1 MKVTI
6 PGLIASCLLLLVPS
20 MLPAMEIAID
30 SNTIVRIEQRDVIG
44 SDKQNIF
51 PATQFIGLD
60 AEKLADMDL
69 SLHFYGW
76 GRGDLGDKSFNGD
89 TTDGGFTYGYLRY
102 RFNAANADIRA
113 GRFFVREGI
122 ANEQVDG
129 ISVRTDLPLGFGIS
143 AFGGASVHNRN
154 LYRENS
160 DGKGDTLFGGR
171 FNYRFKGMLDLGL
184 SGVYESAAP
193 TLLFHSNGEHRL
205 VGGDVWLAPLK
216 QLELIGHSSYNTET
230 SAFAEHSYL
239 LNIKPVQHLTLST
252 EFNEHR
258 DRSYFFSWAMF
269 SGARFNP
276 DDRSRS
282 VGTVVSYEIGKGIEV
297 AGDYKHY
304 KRETG
309 SADRFGA
316 DARFS
321 FLDNALRTGIGYHYL
336 SAGESFALSS
346 NPSASYHEIRTYA
359 LHDTKTYFAA
369 VDLLGFFFADKI
381 YDQKSALE
389 GVLSLGYHI
398 TPALALSG
406 DISYGRNPEFT
417 QEARG
422 LVRLTYNPVFGGKG
436 ERK

>member
-1 MKVTI
+1 MKVTMI
-6 PGLIASCLLLLVPS
+6 RLIVPCLLLLLPS
-20 MLPAMEIAID
+20 ILPATETAID
-30 SNTIVRIEQRDVIG
+30 SNTIVRIEQRDVIS

-76 GRGDLGDKSFNGD
+76 GRVDLGDKSFNED
-89 TTDGGFTYGYLRY
+89 NTDGGFTYGYLRY
-102 RFNAANADIRA
+102 RFNAASADIRA

-129 ISVRTDLPLGFGIS
+129 ISARTDLPLGFGIS
-143 AFGGASVHNRN
+143 AFGGANVHNRN
-154 LYRENS
+154 LFRESS
-160 DGKGDTLFGGR
+160 DGKGDGLFGGR
-171 FNYRFKGMLDLGL
+171 FNYRYKGMFDMGI

-193 TLLFHSNGEHRL
+193 ALLFHSNGDHRL
-205 VGGDVWLAPLK
+205 VGGDVWLAPIK

-239 LNIKPVQHLTLST
+239 LNIKSIQHLTLST
-252 EFNEHR
+252 DFNEHR

-269 SGARFNP
+269 SGAGFNP

-282 VGTVVSYEIGKGIEV
+282 VGTVLSYEVRKGVEV
-297 AGDYKHY
+297 AADYKHY
-304 KRETG
+304 TRETG
-309 SADRFGA
+309 SANRYGA
-316 DARFS
+316 EAKLS
-321 FLDNALRTGIGYHYL
+321 FLDNALRTGVGYHYL
-336 SAGESFALSS
+336 RAGESFALAS

-359 LHDTKTYFAA
+359 LHDTKTYFSA
-369 VDLLGFFFADKI
+369 VDLLGYFFADKI

-398 TPALALSG
+398 SPALALSG

-417 QEARG
+417 QEAKG
-422 LVRLTYNPVFGGKG
+422 LVRLTYNPIFGGKG
-436 ERK
+436 DKK